1 MSIERAYM
9 IDEKSEGSGE
19 GDRVSVQL
27 SGEVTGV
34 DDPTVVSSD
43 IELSGKQESR

>member
-1 MSIERAYM
+1 MSIESLHAWR
-9 IDEKSEGSGE
+9 EVQRLGE

-43 IELSGKQESR
+43 PELSRKAGG

>member
-1 MSIERAYM
+1 MSVERAYM
-9 IDEKSEGSGE
+9 LGEKSKGSGE

-34 DDPTVVSSD
+34 DDPTVVSRD
-43 IELSGKQESR
+43 PELSRKAGR